1 MKYIFN
7 VSPNLRQKQSTQKIM
22 LELTIALLIV
32 FGFSLAYYFQAYGM
46 DYVIRALVL
55 MACSVLTALV
65 TEVAFAFFMKKGAK
79 FDLKYEKNF

>member
-46 DYVIRALVL
+46 DYVIRATCFNG
-55 MACSVLTALV
+55 M
-65 TEVAFAFFMKKGAK
+65 FG
-79 FDLKYEKNF
+79 FDSTCNGGGICLLHEKRCKI